1 MVINIYSRYDK
12 FFSIN
17 IYYSKLVI
25 KGNLVGPLLM
35 ELILIIMIFIQ
46 INVLI
51 IDDKVLFSIAFIL
64 IFNSTILNER

>member
-1 MVINIYSRYDK
+1 MINFSLLIYIIR
-12 FFSIN
+12 
-17 IYYSKLVI
+17 KLVI